1 MRFME
6 QTTVRRYIERYFQA
20 FATHVMESHPDY
32 LSVTLPVEVDKD
44 IGNRPF
50 YWTWVEKM
58 KLPFQPLT
66 LTFFFND
73 QQVPQGM
80 RGEPLHFGS
89 ARLAQIFAS
98 ARNHGRFVCM
108 YEQSPSLPGI
118 GSSLHGKRSVPL
130 TPWLGLNVKLSF
142 ICDKKRDVLCYFG
155 INLHQP
161 RLVHDF
167 YPFLQ
172 RLPLSPS
179 IPDYHFTLDRRLSLD
194 DAVILMKQETERIVT
209 AQDTSWAEKARER
222 LQEEIEILEAYYASL
237 AEEAREEAGDDDEA
251 DAAVDEP
258 EASAVDME
266 GAMGAAEAT
275 ASNAPAAAS
284 PYDPLAAVRG
294 FNPSRLPQEGI
305 AASAPAANSPM
316 RILDFLRMN
325 GIQETPKEAI
335 VQEDWQSSTPSEEKD
350 RRIAELKWQYEPRI
364 ELTFI
369 NGGIFYLQNQP
380 PFQQ

>member
-1 MRFME
+1 ME

-58 KLPFQPLT
+58 NLPYQPLT

-73 QQVPQGM
+73 QVPQGL

-89 ARLAQIFAS
+89 ARLAQIFQS
-98 ARNHGRFVCM
+98 AHNHGRFVCM
-108 YEQSPSLPGI
+108 YEQTPFLQSMASPLR
-118 GSSLHGKRSVPL
+118 GKRSVPL
-130 TPWLGLNVKLSF
+130 VPWLGLNVKISF
-142 ICDKKRDVLCYFG
+142 ICDKKKDVLCYFG
-155 INLHQP
+155 VNLHQP
-161 RLVHDF
+161 RLVQDF
-167 YPFLQ
+167 YPFLK
-172 RLPLSPS
+172 RLTLSPS

-194 DAVILMKQETERIVT
+194 DAVILMKQETERIVAT
-209 AQDTSWAEKARER
+209 HDASWAEKARER
-222 LQEEIEILEAYYASL
+222 LQEEIEILEAYYDSL
-237 AEEAREEAGDDDEA
+237 SENEREDESEDDEDTSA
-251 DAAVDEP
+251 DEAQLVSEEEQLPMTSDERANDIFTNQDRSPCPQDPAVP
-258 EASAVDME
+258 TGPV
-266 GAMGAAEAT
+266 
-275 ASNAPAAAS
+275 
-284 PYDPLAAVRG
+284 
-294 FNPSRLPQEGI
+294 
-305 AASAPAANSPM
+305 

-335 VQEDWQSSTPSEEKD
+335 VQEDWQASSPTEEKE

-380 PFQQ
+380 PFHH